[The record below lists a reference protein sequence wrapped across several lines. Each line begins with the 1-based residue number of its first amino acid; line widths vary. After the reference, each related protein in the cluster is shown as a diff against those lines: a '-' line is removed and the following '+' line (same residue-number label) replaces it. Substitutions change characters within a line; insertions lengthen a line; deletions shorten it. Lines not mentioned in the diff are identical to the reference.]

1 MTIRVLLV
9 DDHELMREALRAR
22 FAQDDEFEVVAE
34 AGDARTAVEQA
45 AACRPDIVV
54 MDVALPDLSGVE
66 ATRQILA
73 QAPEVK
79 VVALSM
85 HEEPHFVA
93 GMLEVGASGY
103 VVKGAAR
110 TGAEVMRAARAALAG
125 GTYLSPEL
133 AGAVYDQ
140 VQALAGHPKLSAQ
153 EREVVRLISKGLKT
167 AEIAKRLNLS
177 DNTVN
182 TYRKRIMDKLD
193 LHSIAALTRYA
204 ISTGLTSL

>member
-1 MTIRVLLV
+1 
-9 DDHELMREALRAR
+9 MR
-22 FAQDDEFEVVAE
+22 
-34 AGDARTAVEQA
+34 
-45 AACRPDIVV
+45 RPGQ
-54 MDVALPDLSGVE
+54 L
-66 ATRQILA
+66 
-73 QAPEVK
+73 
-79 VVALSM
+79 
-85 HEEPHFVA
+85 
-93 GMLEVGASGY
+93 
-103 VVKGAAR
+103 
-110 TGAEVMRAARAALAG
+110 LAG

-153 EREVVRLISKGLKT
+153 EREVVQLISKGLKT